1 MLEQFAAMVAKI
13 TGLIDERD
21 SVAAQEAMDRLAD
34 EILDLEPGG
43 LTNLTES
50 QLLERILKTTPPT
63 VAREKVLMFATALE
77 QAAAVFGLDGEEK
90 RRRASLLT
98 SLNLTLWVERFQ
110 SDGPRLEFG
119 PRVENLLFALDGV
132 ALPIDT
138 SLNLM
143 RHYEAEETFGKAEDV
158 LHRLKVERSVLD
170 ILPKLGIEFY
180 QRLMAK
186 PDSLLAQGN
195 LPRDE
200 VESGLQEWRAAFEQG
215 PA

>member
-63 VAREKVLMFATALE
+63 VAREKVLMFAAALE

-143 RHYEAEETFGKAEDV
+143 RHYEAEDV
-158 LHRLKVERSVLD
+158 LHRLKAERSVLD

-200 VESGLQEWRAAFEQG
+200 VESGLQEWRAAFEQS

>member
-119 PRVENLLFALDGV
+119 PRVENLL
-132 ALPIDT
+132 
-138 SLNLM
+138 
-143 RHYEAEETFGKAEDV
+143 
-158 LHRLKVERSVLD
+158 
-170 ILPKLGIEFY
+170 
-180 QRLMAK
+180 
-186 PDSLLAQGN
+186 
-195 LPRDE
+195 
-200 VESGLQEWRAAFEQG
+200 
-215 PA
+215 